1 MRGNKLS
8 VNKSKKESQR
18 DVRMAKG
25 GKTPMF
31 RRQAAGTDRAGNTG
45 KDQTTAPGASHAAG
59 GRRKF
64 SYSSSVPATPGIT
77 GSR

>member
-31 RRQAAGTDRAGNTG
+31 GRQAAG
-45 KDQTTAPGASHAAG
+45 
-59 GRRKF
+59 
-64 SYSSSVPATPGIT
+64 
-77 GSR
+77 